1 MFHNDDNEELRSAV
15 LSIGVSGWK
24 VRVGYK

>member
-15 LSIGVSGWK
+15 LPIGVSGWK